1 LRATSGAETAAISI
15 HPKNI
20 DCAEAARRNEASE
33 AYSREM
39 SLIGKSIRLE
49 RIMNRKTKKTVIVP
63 MDHGVSVGPIKGLT
77 SLNEMVDKVAEGG
90 ANAVLGHRGL
100 PMYGHR
106 RYGRDIGLILHLS
119 GSSILSPDPNNKV
132 QVMTVEEALVMGA
145 DAVSVHIN
153 VGADNESEMFTV
165 LGSVSRDCMRWGMP
179 LVAMMYPRGKKV
191 KSEHDLEAVKL
202 AARVGAELGADI
214 VKTNY
219 TGDVDSFKEVV
230 RGCLAPVV
238 VAGGPKME
246 TSKDVLQLV
255 SDAIEAGGAGASIG
269 RNVFQAPDPTRMVRA
284 ISRIVHEGYAVV
296 DAMREIA

>member
-1 LRATSGAETAAISI
+1 
-15 HPKNI
+15 
-20 DCAEAARRNEASE
+20 
-33 AYSREM
+33 M

-49 RIMNRKTKKTVIVP
+49 RIMNRRNKRTVIVP
-63 MDHGVSVGPIKGLT
+63 MDHGVSVGPIKGLVN
-77 SLNEMVDKVAEGG
+77 LNEVVDKVAEGG

-119 GSSILSPDPNNKV
+119 GSSNLNPDPNNKV

-153 VGADNESEMFTV
+153 IGADNESEMLKT
-165 LGSVSRDCMRWGMP
+165 LGAVSRDCVRWGMP

-191 KSEHDLEAVKL
+191 KSEHDPEVVKL
-202 AARVGAELGADI
+202 AARIGAELGADI

-230 RGCLAPVV
+230 QGCLAPVI
-238 VAGGPKME
+238 VAGGPRME
-246 TSKDVLQLV
+246 TSRDVLQLV
-255 SDAIEAGGAGASIG
+255 AEAIEAGGAGASIG

-284 ISRIVHEGYAVV
+284 IVRIVHEGYTV
-296 DAMREIA
+296 DEAMKEIS